1 MSNPNMSGLSPD
13 ISLNT
18 GSFEME
24 RMLRQNAHEKAFEI
38 KVLAQ
43 RQFEASR
50 DKEILKGRKLLKED
64 QDKKINKLNQD
75 LNIAKSKMINSSRLA
90 KMTER
95 NKCLIEL
102 KGIMLQKL
110 VEERKNNRQRYLD
123 TLKNLIK

>member
-1 MSNPNMSGLSPD
+1 M
-13 ISLNT
+13 I
-18 GSFEME
+18 
-24 RMLRQNAHEKAFEI
+24 
-38 KVLAQ
+38 
-43 RQFEASR
+43 
-50 DKEILKGRKLLKED
+50 GRKLLKED
-64 QDKKINKLNQD
+64 QDKRINKLNQD

-123 TLKNLIK
+123 TVKNLIKQSMIKLLEPSLKILCREEDTSDI